1 MRAELKSL
9 PAEQLREYIV
19 DLRGIEYADD
29 WSEARPV
36 TLMQILEEAL
46 ASHPEV
52 LWIVELKDA
61 QTAQESGQDEQESVQ
76 IAQESAQP
84 EQEAAEEEPEEP
96 KEEGK
101 PVKHESASNLG
112 EWAEY
117 QGRALSTSE
126 QNFVIKH
133 MRDEGY
139 SFSVIA
145 TVVRLSGP
153 TVSSRYKKLCEEAE
167 EA

>member
-36 TLMQILEEAL
+36 TLMKILEEAI
-46 ASHPEV
+46 ANHPEV
-52 LWIVELKDA
+52 LWIVELEDA
-61 QTAQESGQDEQESVQ
+61 QNTQESAQ

-84 EQEAAEEEPEEP
+84 EPEAAEEEPEEP

-153 TVSSRYKKLCEEAE
+153 TVSSRYKKICEEAE